1 MTNVTLWTRQDERS
15 LEELKKNKV
24 FVNKEEYIRNQYED
38 IADHFI
44 KLYKWFVKEAS
55 KKVPKPDYVS
65 MPIWCSISR
74 ENMYRPIE
82 GSICYELQV
91 PEEEI
96 IYFDG
101 QKWDYVLNHLY
112 IPKDEKDHENYLHE
126 LRLKGFKNEFEF
138 FVGPNAHFY
147 PEERN
152 KIISSWIRIFDIEEW
167 NIFRVQ
173 ANIWQIKEEYV
184 KEIYYAR

>member
-1 MTNVTLWTRQDERS
+1 MSNVKLWTRQDERS
-15 LEELKKNKV
+15 LEELQKNKI
-24 FVNKEEYIRNQYED
+24 FINKEEYIRKQYED
-38 IADHFI
+38 IADYFI
-44 KLYKWFVKEAS
+44 ELYKWFVKEAV

-65 MPIWCSISR
+65 MPIWCSISK

-82 GSICYELQV
+82 GTVCYELEV
-91 PEEEI
+91 PEEET

-138 FVGPNAHFY
+138 FVGSKAHFY
-147 PEERN
+147 PEERE
-152 KIISSWIRIFDIEEW
+152 KIISSWTRIFDIEEW

-184 KEIYYAR
+184 KEIYYPR